1 MLSVPGDGRCCL
13 IRGKVILCSHPASSL
28 CVLCCHSTELT
39 CAPDLCLFNLLNRK
53 QMIAVKKVPLILP
66 DFYGG
71 STLSLLS
78 CAGKHIPAQQVGRL
92 PELQMVPGPRCQPL
106 TGGCTATSVCPA
118 LERSEG
124 FIAGAPGIISG
135 SSWSRHF
142 PRAAGVQFHCPELVP
157 WNNRL
162 VLFC

>member
-39 CAPDLCLFNLLNRK
+39 CAPDLCIFNLLNRK

-66 DFYGG
+66 F
-71 STLSLLS
+71 LWWL
-78 CAGKHIPAQQVGRL
+78 CFIPAELRGEAHSCPAGRRL

-106 TGGCTATSVCPA
+106 TGGCTGTSVCPA
-118 LERSEG
+118 LEGSEG
-124 FIAGAPGIISG
+124 FTAGAPGIIG
-135 SSWSRHF
+135 VSSWSRHF
-142 PRAAGVQFHCPELVP
+142 PQAAGVQFHCPELVP